1 MARGIAVVLS
11 GASSVGKKGIREALL
26 SDPDL
31 KLNYS
36 ISETTR
42 PKKENEVDGIIRV
55 YNNPICDVIDN
66 YNCSAY
72 YEPSY
77 VIARAYQN
85 GGF

>member
-42 PKKENEVDGIIRV
+42 PKKENEVDGK
-55 YNNPICDVIDN
+55 D
-66 YNCSAY
+66 
-72 YEPSY
+72 
-77 VIARAYQN
+77 
-85 GGF
+85 